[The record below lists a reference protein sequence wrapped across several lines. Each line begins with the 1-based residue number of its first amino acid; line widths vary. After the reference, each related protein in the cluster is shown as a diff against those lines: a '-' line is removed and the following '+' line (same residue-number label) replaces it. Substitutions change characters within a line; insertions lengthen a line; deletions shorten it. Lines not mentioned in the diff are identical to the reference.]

1 MSEGWERIRKLIKM
15 VRKLNM
21 KDKVKVLGLV
31 SLEIRKLK
39 NNLIMVF
46 F

>member
-1 MSEGWERIRKLIKM
+1 MERIRKLIKM

>member
-31 SLEIRKLK
+31 RLEIRKLK